1 MRRGLSGITIILA
14 LVFLSLA
21 GPLAES
27 ARPAKAHAQGGQAKT
42 VIFVVSQAVPAYAS
56 MLPILMIEQGQYKNP
71 VAGDSDAAEIARFAA
86 EYYGKGKKYRVLF
99 GGGDAGSLTVQSALG
114 EECERTAAKVAL
126 KTSAKLNKNVM
137 ALATDS
143 DSLGHGAGSRRAPT
157 AAERAAVLP
166 LARNAFTQKGVP
178 AALLS
183 TLDTV
188 NLTAMD
194 LNGDGK
200 AELIG
205 SFVVKKTKGGQARY
219 VLFLIAEPDGNGFK
233 TGLANY
239 ARYTEKDIM
248 SGGNIDAIG
257 QTGIYTERLVDQL
270 DLNGD
275 DTAEVISMYL
285 GFEGDTYT
293 VYQKKGGQWAK
304 VYEFGN
310 YRCAF

>member
-1 MRRGLSGITIILA
+1 MRRGLSGITI
-14 LVFLSLA
+14 LVATFLVVAGLLA
-21 GPLAES
+21 GSAPLRAQ
-27 ARPAKAHAQGGQAKT
+27 AQGGEAKT

-56 MLPILMIEQGQYKNP
+56 MLPILLIEQGQYKQP
-71 VAGDSDAAEIARFAA
+71 VAGDSDAADIARFAA
-86 EYYGKGKKYRVLF
+86 EYYGKGRKYRVLF
-99 GGGDAGSLTVQSALG
+99 GGGDAGSLTVQGATDS
-114 EECERTAAKVAL
+114 ECERTGAKVTLRTQAR
-126 KTSAKLNKNVM
+126 LNKNVM
-137 ALATDS
+137 ALATNA

-157 AAERAAVLP
+157 PQERAGVLP
-166 LARNAFTQKGVP
+166 LARTAFTQKGVP

-200 AELIG
+200 AELVG

-248 SGGNIDAIG
+248 SGGSIDAIG
-257 QTGIYTERLVDQL
+257 QGGIYTERLVDQL

-275 DTAEVISMYL
+275 DTAEVISVYL

>member
-1 MRRGLSGITIILA
+1 MRRSLSVINILLVIILSVA
-14 LVFLSLA
+14 VPFA
-21 GPLAES
+21 GS
-27 ARPAKAHAQGGQAKT
+27 APSAKALMQGGEAKT

-56 MLPILMIEQGQYKNP
+56 MLPILMIEKGQYKP
-71 VAGDSDAAEIARFAA
+71 PIAGDSDAAEIARFAA

-99 GGGDAGSLTVQSALG
+99 GGGDAGSLTVQEAANA
-114 EECERTAAKVAL
+114 ECERTAAKVSL
-126 KTSAKLNKNVM
+126 RTQAKLNKNVM

-143 DSLGHGAGSRRAPT
+143 DSLGRAAGSRRAPT
-157 AAERAAVLP
+157 PQERAAVLP
-166 LARNAFTQKGVP
+166 LARTAFTQKGVP

-183 TLDTV
+183 TLDVV

-194 LNGDGK
+194 LDGDAK
-200 AELIG
+200 SELVG

-219 VLFLIAEPDGNGFK
+219 VLFLIAEPDGNSFK

-257 QTGIYTERLVDQL
+257 QGGIYTERLVDQL
-270 DLNGD
+270 NLNGD
-275 DTAEVISMYL
+275 DTAEVISMFT

-293 VYQKKGGQWAK
+293 VYQKKSGKWAQI
-304 VYEFGN
+304 YEFGN

>member
-1 MRRGLSGITIILA
+1 MRPVLSGITILVAILLA
-14 LVFLSLA
+14 VA
-21 GPLAES
+21 GPSAES
-27 ARPAKAHAQGGQAKT
+27 APTAKAHTQGGEAKT
-42 VIFVVSQAVPAYAS
+42 VVFVVSQAIPAYAS

-71 VAGDSDAAEIARFAA
+71 VAGDSDAADIARFAA
-86 EYYGKGKKYRVLF
+86 EYYGKGRKYRVLF
-99 GGGDAGSLTVQSALG
+99 GGGDAGSLTVQSSTG

-137 ALATDS
+137 ALATNS
-143 DSLGHGAGSRRAPT
+143 DSLGRDAGSRRAPT

-166 LARNAFTQKGVP
+166 LARSAYTQKGVP

-194 LNGDGK
+194 LNNDGK

-219 VLFLIAEPDGNGFK
+219 VLFLLAEPDGNGFK

-239 ARYTEKDIM
+239 ERYTEKDIM
-248 SGGNIDAIG
+248 SGASINAIG
-257 QTGIYTERLVDQL
+257 QDGIYTERLVDQL

-275 DTAEVISMYL
+275 GMAEVVTTTTGL
-285 GFEGDTYT
+285 EGDSYT
-293 VYQKKGGQWAK
+293 IYQKKSGQWGK
-304 VYEFGN
+304 LYEFGN